1 MMVRTKLAIGNK
13 EKSKMYNNTFEI
25 PMHEQIERRAYQI
38 YLEHGFKPGN
48 ALEDWLAAEKELT
61 EQSEKESMTR
71 PRATVESRRA
81 ATA

>member
-1 MMVRTKLAIGNK
+1 MIGNE

-48 ALEDWLAAEKELT
+48 ALEDWLAAEKELM
-61 EQSEKESMTR
+61 EQSEKESMTSPAQLSSQGALR
-71 PRATVESRRA
+71 QHELLS
-81 ATA
+81 

>member
-1 MMVRTKLAIGNK
+1 
-13 EKSKMYNNTFEI
+13 MYNNTFEI

-61 EQSEKESMTR
+61 EQSEKESLTR
-71 PRATVESRRA
+71 PGAAVESRRT